1 MSPRRDPQSSTET
14 TAPENPGAVSST
26 RDAAPPDGAS
36 PQDPSPAAAP
46 LAPASTPVTPAA
58 AATDATTPT
67 TLTTPAATPAAT
79 ARSAKPSKKLSATA
93 PQKRQYIVGKNSGP
107 LPAGVMPLDLNL
119 FEANL
124 KLSGIEV
131 IKKLSPPA
139 ALAAFS
145 GGAPAH
151 VLVTRMTDDQASR
164 VKQGTGGAVTIEP
177 DHPVALSAPSLAP
190 LLARDPGIAPANG
203 GLPVTITV
211 LGSDGT
217 PVAGASV
224 FLFGSVW
231 PSQGTTDA
239 AGLVELT
246 VFEMPSTM
254 RGLYVKPQADYWSF
268 WMPQPPLDLSQNNI
282 VTLTPFDA
290 TIPNFPGSQMVGW
303 GQKAMKLDQLPP
315 QLNGSGVRIGVI
327 DSGAAPTH
335 RDLHDILKGGYD
347 TLSEPTATTSWQQ
360 DTVMHGSHCA
370 GIIAGSDNGHGI
382 RGFAPSAELFAY
394 KIFPDGRFSNLIE
407 ALNHCI
413 EDQVDVVNL
422 SLGSDQR
429 SDLVEQKL
437 QEAKD
442 LGIACIVAAGNS
454 GGPVQYPAASKT
466 VLAVSAVGRIGVF
479 PEDSFHGTTMAAA
492 ATSDGYFSA
501 KFSCFGS
508 EIGVCGPG
516 VAIISAVPPDNFAA
530 WDGTSMATPHITGLA
545 ALLLAH
551 HPDFHGPQAP
561 FRARN
566 ARRVERLFQIL
577 KESARSI
584 GIADRDR
591 TGAGLPDATVALR
604 VAAGAG
610 ATTGLSPAGLSTG
623 PLGIPPGV
631 TLPNRPPPGNGANA
645 NADAEL
651 TRLAA
656 TLAKAGLGNGSIGA
670 ASYDGAMAN
679 GRDEQLKQL
688 SVVVGKAGLG
698 QNAPPVSTL
707 SFTPD
712 QPEPGPQ
719 AAMAMLSERIRTA
732 GL

>member
-1 MSPRRDPQSSTET
+1 
-14 TAPENPGAVSST
+14 
-26 RDAAPPDGAS
+26 
-36 PQDPSPAAAP
+36 
-46 LAPASTPVTPAA
+46 
-58 AATDATTPT
+58 
-67 TLTTPAATPAAT
+67 
-79 ARSAKPSKKLSATA
+79 
-93 PQKRQYIVGKNSGP
+93 
-107 LPAGVMPLDLNL
+107 
-119 FEANL
+119 
-124 KLSGIEV
+124 
-131 IKKLSPPA
+131 
-139 ALAAFS
+139 
-145 GGAPAH
+145 
-151 VLVTRMTDDQASR
+151 
-164 VKQGTGGAVTIEP
+164 
-177 DHPVALSAPSLAP
+177 
-190 LLARDPGIAPANG
+190 
-203 GLPVTITV
+203 
-211 LGSDGT
+211 
-217 PVAGASV
+217 
-224 FLFGSVW
+224 
-231 PSQGTTDA
+231 
-239 AGLVELT
+239 
-246 VFEMPSTM
+246 MPSTM

-268 WMPQPPLDLSQNNI
+268 WLPQPGLDLSQNNI
-282 VTLTPFDA
+282 VTLTSFDA
-290 TIPNFPGSQMVGW
+290 TIPDFPAHQMVGW
-303 GQKAMKLDQLPP
+303 GQKAMKLDQLPAN
-315 QLNGSGVRIGVI
+315 LNGSGIKIGVI

-382 RGFAPSAELFAY
+382 RGFAPAAELFAY

-407 ALNHCI
+407 ALNKCI

-454 GGPVQYPAASKT
+454 GGPVQYPAASKS
-466 VLAVSAVGRIGVF
+466 VLAVSAVGKVGVY

-492 ATSDGYFSA
+492 ATGEGYFSA

-545 ALLLAH
+545 ALILAH

-561 FRARN
+561 FRSRN
-566 ARRVERLFQIL
+566 AQRVERLFQVL

-584 GIADRDR
+584 GIPDRDR

-604 VAAGAG
+604 SAAGAG
-610 ATTGLSPAGLSTG
+610 ASSGLSPAGLSTA
-623 PLGIPPGV
+623 PLGMPSGT
-631 TLPNRPPPGNGANA
+631 TLPNRPTAGHGGS
-645 NADAEL
+645 ADADL

-656 TLAKAGLGNGSIGA
+656 TLAKAGLGNGSIGP
-670 ASYDGAMAN
+670 ASYGGGAN
-679 GRDEQLKQL
+679 GGDEQLKQL
-688 SVVVGKAGLG
+688 SVLVGKAGLG
-698 QNAPPVSTL
+698 QDKQQVSTF

-719 AAMAMLSERIRTA
+719 SAMAALSERMRTA